1 MRISDW
7 SSDVCSSDL
16 DRQLRTRLCERRFVR
31 RRVDLEQLV
40 AGFHT
45 VAFREEDLRERAG
58 HLCAHVHG
66 VRADDIADR
75 RQLYR
80 CGTTADGGEFDG
92 RRAMTMLGRCAVTF
106 PAPRHQRDH
115 DDENGDQRQLTRT
128 QGTTPSAWAGR
139 PPASWAR
146 VASARYQSRYDCT
159 LATRACATDR
169 NSDVEGKK

>member
-16 DRQLRTRLCERRFVR
+16 
-31 RRVDLEQLV
+31 
-40 AGFHT
+40 
-45 VAFREEDLRERAG
+45 
-58 HLCAHVHG
+58 
-66 VRADDIADR
+66 
-75 RQLYR
+75 
-80 CGTTADGGEFDG
+80 
-92 RRAMTMLGRCAVTF
+92 RCAVTF

-115 DDENGDQRQLTRT
+115 DDENGDQRQLTST

-159 LATRACATDR
+159 LATRACASAASVLRTSRMLDR
-169 NSDVEGKK
+169 PFL

>member
-16 DRQLRTRLCERRFVR
+16 ALVLRTRRGQRSLVDRQLRTRLCERRFVR

-58 HLCAHVHG
+58 HLCAQVHG

-80 CGTTADGGEFDG
+80 CGTTAAGGE
-92 RRAMTMLGRCAVTF
+92 RSEEHTSEL
-106 PAPRHQRDH
+106 
-115 DDENGDQRQLTRT
+115 
-128 QGTTPSAWAGR
+128 
-139 PPASWAR
+139 
-146 VASARYQSRYDCT
+146 QSRMRSSYAVFCF
-159 LATRACATDR
+159 
-169 NSDVEGKK
+169 KKK